1 MSNSVVHHLLNRGF
15 TRPVSF
21 EHRNKLNSSCVPAVG
36 KIGKSSLGTQL
47 YGKGLQKTGRRLI
60 TETGRPVSFVTR
72 AVLAMDPASQVHS
85 FHFLWRSL

>member
-1 MSNSVVHHLLNRGF
+1 MVHHLLNRGF

-21 EHRNKLNSSCVPAVG
+21 EHRNKINSSCLLR

-47 YGKGLQKTGRRLI
+47 YGIGLQKTGRRLI

-72 AVLAMDPASQVHS
+72 AVLAMDPATQVHS